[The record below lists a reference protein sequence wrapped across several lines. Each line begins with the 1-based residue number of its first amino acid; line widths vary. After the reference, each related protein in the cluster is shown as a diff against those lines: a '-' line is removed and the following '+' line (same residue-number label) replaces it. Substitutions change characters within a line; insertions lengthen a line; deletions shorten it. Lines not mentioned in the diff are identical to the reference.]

1 MAGFRCQHFC
11 RTRSWLSR
19 SSSTTS
25 SSIGVPHR
33 AANHA
38 STGSRS
44 SPWLVSMVMWL
55 MFMRFVPG
63 DGIAVRELQE
73 LTGFNDK
80 EMCTW
85 LSRMGKWWSYVLV
98 VEPGRS
104 DSSSSRSVL
113 NWVVRPTS
121 GGRKALEAWQPLTG
135 IIEKRWPERFG
146 KGRHRSPSRVIAG
159 AGRQLRRRSA

>member
-1 MAGFRCQHFC
+1 
-11 RTRSWLSR
+11 
-19 SSSTTS
+19 
-25 SSIGVPHR
+25 
-33 AANHA
+33 
-38 STGSRS
+38 
-44 SPWLVSMVMWL
+44 MVMWL

-85 LSRMGKWWSYVLV
+85 LSRMGKWWSYVLA

-113 NWVVRPTS
+113 NWVVRPT
-121 GGRKALEAWQPLTG
+121 RE
-135 IIEKRWPERFG
+135 
-146 KGRHRSPSRVIAG
+146 
-159 AGRQLRRRSA
+159 AGRRWKHGSH